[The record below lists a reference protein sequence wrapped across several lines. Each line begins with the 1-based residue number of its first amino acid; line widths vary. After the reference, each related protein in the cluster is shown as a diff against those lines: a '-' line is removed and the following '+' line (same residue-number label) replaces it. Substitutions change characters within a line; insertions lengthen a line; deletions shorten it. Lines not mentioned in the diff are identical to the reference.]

1 MRALQVAELSGPD
14 GLRLAEVPKPSQGA
28 GLLVETY
35 AAGLSYGDI
44 LKSRGQYQK
53 RQEPPYTLGTE
64 FAGVVTATIAG
75 CALEVGDRVA
85 GFTAG
90 AAAEVVIADPRTTLR
105 LPERL
110 SFEEGA
116 ALPLNYSAAVVAL
129 AMRGRIRSGETV
141 LVHGAAGGTGSAAIQ
156 VAKALGARVIGVVS
170 SDEKARVA
178 TAAGAD
184 EVVRANGPW
193 KDDVLRLTGGRGVEI
208 VFDPVGGDRYL
219 DTIRALAVGGR
230 WVVIG
235 FVGGPI
241 PQVAL
246 NRILLRN
253 IDVVGSYYDGFLS
266 SDPTLQTELTRQL
279 VDLLA
284 SGWIRPVV
292 GRVYPLEAGVQALR
306 DLDERR
312 ATGKVVLTLR

>member
-1 MRALQVAELSGPD
+1 MRALQVVELSGPD
-14 GLRLAEVPKPSQGA
+14 GLRVAEVPQPAPGA
-28 GLLVETY
+28 GLLVEAY
-35 AAGLSYGDI
+35 AVGLNHADV

-53 RQEPPYTLGTE
+53 RQEPPYTLGIE
-64 FAGVVTATIAG
+64 FAGVVSATIPG
-75 CALEVGDRVA
+75 CALGVGDRVA

-90 AAAEVVIADPRTTLR
+90 AAADLIIADPRRTLR

-110 SFEEGA
+110 TFEEGA
-116 ALPLNYSAAVVAL
+116 ALPLNYSTAVIAL
-129 AMRGRIRSGETV
+129 AMRGRLRSGETV

-156 VAKALGARVIGVVS
+156 VAKALGGRVIGVVS
-170 SDEKARVA
+170 SDEKERIA

-208 VFDPVGGDRYL
+208 AFDPVGGDRYL

-253 IDVVGSYYDGFLS
+253 IDVVGSYSDGLLS

-279 VDLLA
+279 VDLLD
-284 SGWIRPVV
+284 SGRIRPVV
-292 GRVYPLEAGVQALR
+292 GRVYPLEAGAQALR
-306 DLDERR
+306 DLEERR